1 MNKKRK
7 NISLSKETEKKL
19 KEFADK
25 EGVSQSVFVDNA
37 INYYIK
43 NDGVDLPSLVD
54 AIELVFKKYF
64 EQFGSDLKRIRHAT
78 NNIDKESKMMIEF
91 WNHYFYAEEYG
102 ELAITRIFPTKPIK
116 VAREEVENRIKQ
128 AQQHKHSS

>member
-1 MNKKRK
+1 MTKVRK
-7 NISLSKETEKKL
+7 NILLSRDTAQKLQGMAKEK
-19 KEFADK
+19 
-25 EGVSQSVFVDNA
+25 GISQSEFVNNA

-54 AIELVFKKYF
+54 AIDLVFKQHFDIFKS
-64 EQFGSDLKRIRHAT
+64 ELKRIRHAT
-78 NNIDKESKMMIEF
+78 NSIDKESKMMIEF

>member
-43 NDGVDLPSLVD
+43 NDGVDLPNLVD
-54 AIELVFKKYF
+54 AIDLVFKKYF
-64 EQFGSDLKRIRHAT
+64 EQFDSDLKRIRHAT
-78 NNIDKESKMMIEF
+78 NSIDKESKMMIEF

-102 ELAITRIFPTKPIK
+102 ELASTSFKHMKPIK
-116 VAREEVENRIKQ
+116 VAKMIVEKRIKK
-128 AQQHKHSS
+128 AQQNKHS

>member
-1 MNKKRK
+1 MRKVRK
-7 NISLSKETEKKL
+7 NILLSRDTAQKL
-19 KEFADK
+19 SDTAKGK
-25 EGVSQSVFVDNA
+25 GISQSEFVDNA

-78 NNIDKESKMMIEF
+78 NSIDKESKMMIEF

-102 ELAITRIFPTKPIK
+102 ELATTKMFPTKPIK
-116 VAREEVENRIKQ
+116 VAEKEVEKRIEK
-128 AQQHKHSS
+128 AQQKKHS

>member
-43 NDGVDLPSLVD
+43 NDGVDLPNLVD
-54 AIELVFKKYF
+54 AIDLVFKKYF
-64 EQFGSDLKRIRHAT
+64 EQFDSDLKRIRHAT
-78 NNIDKESKMMIEF
+78 NSIDKESKMMIEF

-102 ELAITRIFPTKPIK
+102 ELASTSFKHMKPIK
-116 VAREEVENRIKQ
+116 VAKMIVEKRVEK
-128 AQQHKHSS
+128 AQQKKHS